1 MKKNV
6 LIIGA
11 GLTGLLLAYKLK
23 QQGIPVTILEARDRI
38 GGRIHTYLSNQETP
52 IEMGATWLGM
62 QHKALV
68 QLLNELSIPI
78 YPQYMDGKAW
88 YEPTSLSPAQEVEL
102 PPNESPSYR
111 IQGGSSALIKKLA
124 HTFTTEELQ
133 LNTVVTKIE
142 AQEAQLKLTT
152 ENNVFMASKVVTT
165 LPPNLLVNTIQF
177 VPELP
182 ESLTTIAKKTHTWM
196 GESIKFGIS
205 YDRAFWK
212 DHEWSGTLF
221 SNVGPITEMY
231 DHSNAEQNK
240 FALKGF
246 LNNALSN
253 SSKEARK
260 ATVFEQLKR
269 SFGKEA
275 LSYLSYEETD
285 WQDQKHTYSQ
295 YEGYVLPHQ
304 NNGQAI
310 FQKTY
315 YNNRYYIAGSE
326 TAQEYGG
333 YMEGAVQSAQACFE
347 HLLKN

>member
-23 QQGIPVTILEARDRI
+23 QQGIPVIILEARDRI

-52 IEMGATWLGM
+52 IEMGATWLGL

-68 QLLNELSIPI
+68 QLLKELHIPI

-88 YEPTSLSPAQEVEL
+88 YEPTSLSPAYEVAL

-111 IQGGSSALIKKLA
+111 IQGGSISLIKKLA
-124 HTFTTEELQ
+124 EPFTSEELQ

-142 AQEAQLKLTT
+142 AQETQFKVTT
-152 ENNVFMASKVVTT
+152 QNNVFTASKVVTT

-177 VPELP
+177 EPKLP
-182 ESLTTIAKKTHTWM
+182 ENLSAISKKTHTWM

-205 YDRAFWK
+205 YNRAFWK
-212 DHEWSGTLF
+212 DQDWSGTLF

-231 DHSNAEQNK
+231 DHSNSEQNK

-246 LNNALSN
+246 LDSSLS
-253 SSKEARK
+253 SQTKEARK
-260 ATVFEQLKR
+260 IAVFEQLKR
-269 SFGKEA
+269 SFGEEA
-275 LSYLSYEETD
+275 LSYLSYEETI
-285 WQDQKHTYSQ
+285 WKDQKYTSTP
-295 YEGYVLPHQ
+295 YENYVLPHQ

-310 FQKTY
+310 YKNTY
-315 YNNRYYIAGSE
+315 YNDRYYIAGSE
-326 TAQEYGG
+326 TAQIYGG
-333 YMEGAVQSAQACFE
+333 YMEGAVQSAQTCFE
-347 HLLKN
+347 HILQR